1 MEVISQTTIVD
12 QMGGSRICRISECGS
27 DGKLNEFKFRKKKN
41 PSSLTTLQ
49 TMVDNDPEMF
59 LKHKMLWVAR
69 DLSKSF
75 CLHAS

>member
-1 MEVISQTTIVD
+1 MSSSP
-12 QMGGSRICRISECGS
+12 G
-27 DGKLNEFKFRKKKN
+27 KN
-41 PSSLTTLQ
+41 PSSLTALQ
-49 TMVDNDPEMF
+49 IMVDNDPEMF